1 MALRIITCSCVL
13 AVLAASL
20 ARGGSVDVQPLG
32 QLTRLYGGPI
42 REYPQQVIVRLNDLS
57 RGPILINPQDALQRS
72 DTLPGADLLP
82 GPVRLAPTYWA
93 GLQEPRLAIQ
103 STTRQSIQRR
113 SGSTPARPMNPKCP
127 PCNVVSHS
135 TAADD

>member
-82 GPVRLAPTYWA
+82 GPVPGTDLLGR
-93 GLQEPRLAIQ
+93 
-103 STTRQSIQRR
+103 
-113 SGSTPARPMNPKCP
+113 PARALGWQSNPP
-127 PCNVVSHS
+127 RASPSS
-135 TAADD
+135 GDRDRRPRGR